1 MLAYFWPKSNIH
13 EIRILEDAKVENVR
27 LIDRFNSRQ
36 QIIGNYH
43 NNYYDSSFPI
53 VKYFLLL
60 LLRLTGTIYLT
71 STHLIFID
79 PEGKRETWILH
90 SLTSYVDKLP
100 TTQHGC
106 PLHVRTKH
114 FLAAEFTIPKERDCA
129 DLHATLNQLKPDS
142 YEKLY
147 CFLYQAPN
155 YLEKIWDPF
164 LLATEYVRM
173 GVPNTNWKVE
183 DGNSNFDMCDTYP
196 PLIYVPILTTKA
208 MLFGSSKFRSR
219 GRLPVLTYLHP
230 NGASITRCSQP
241 LSGFSARCQ
250 EDEQLLQCIL
260 KTNPY
265 SNTMYIIDTRPRIN
279 AVANRAAGKG
289 YENEDYY
296 SNIQFKFC
304 SIENI
309 HIMRGSLQKLL
320 ETCEMKNP
328 TMNQYL
334 NALDNSS
341 WLQHIK
347 SILDAAILIAR
358 AIEVEKKNVLVHCS
372 DGWDRTA
379 QCCSLA
385 SLLLCPYYRSIHGFR
400 VLIEKE
406 WLSFGHKFSDRC
418 GHTAT
423 SDSKEQSPIFLQF
436 IESVWQLS
444 QIYPTAFEF
453 NERFLI
459 SLHDNS
465 HSCQYGNFVGNCEKD
480 RLDLCVKERTY
491 SYWNYVLQNVND
503 FKNPLF
509 RPQSSYASEVLLPV
523 INSQTLKFWLS
534 MYHRFDSSL
543 LPKENISNTLAHLV
557 DHTLSLNDHAR
568 LLEKRIRELH
578 SMLDGDPTTIPTTA
592 SSSTTTTA
600 TTTTSNEDVD
610 DSDVEKGNHHKKI
623 SLPELDSGLSE
634 TELSQTRI
642 ADSISSKLNTIL
654 KPSTLSTSDVES
666 GFSGDYS
673 PHGKAPL
680 SSFILQHQSS
690 IDTNDIP
697 TIERIALELNSIA
710 LDWRSYHTP
719 LHCSCSLPFDS
730 AQRKYNCWRCG
741 ENFCARCIER
751 GIYLPGLYSNSLA
764 PVCKT
769 CACSIK
775 SSPSFADFSALV
787 KSKST
792 EFIRNQTAM
801 KLSRSMIIDQF
812 NNDR

>member
-1 MLAYFWPKSNIH
+1 MFAYFWPKFDTH
-13 EIRILEDAKVENVR
+13 EIRILDDAKVENVR
-27 LIDRFNSRQ
+27 LTDRFNSRQ
-36 QIIGNYH
+36 HIIGT
-43 NNYYDSSFPI
+43 
-53 VKYFLLL
+53 L
-60 LLRLTGTIYLT
+60 YLT

-90 SLTSYVDKLP
+90 SLISSVDKLP

-106 PLHVRTKH
+106 PLRVRTKH
-114 FLAAEFTIPKERDCA
+114 FLSAEFTIPKERDCA
-129 DLHATLNQLKPDS
+129 DLYATLNQLKPDS

-164 LLATEYVRM
+164 LLTTEYMRM
-173 GVPNTNWKVE
+173 GVPNVDWKIE

-196 PLIYVPILTTKA
+196 PLIYVPTLTTKA

-260 KTNPY
+260 KTNPH

-289 YENEDYY
+289 YENEGYY

-304 SIENI
+304 PIENI
-309 HIMRGSLQKLL
+309 HIMRNSLQKLL

-347 SILDAAILIAR
+347 SVLDAAIFIAR
-358 AIEVEKKNVLVHCS
+358 AIEIEKKNVLVHCS

-379 QCCSLA
+379 QCCSLS

-400 VLIEKE
+400 MLIEKE

-418 GHTAT
+418 GHTTT

-459 SLHDNS
+459 SLHDHS
-465 HSCQYGNFVGNCEKD
+465 HSCQYGDFVGNCEKD

-491 SYWNYVLQNVND
+491 SFWNYILQNVND

-509 RPQSSYASEVLLPV
+509 CPQSSYASEVLLPV
-523 INSQTLKFWLS
+523 INPQTLKFWLS
-534 MYHRFDSSL
+534 MYHRFDSAL
-543 LPKENISNTLAHLV
+543 LPKENISNTLTRLV
-557 DHTLSLNDHAR
+557 DHTLSLSDHAR

-578 SMLDGDPTTIPTTA
+578 SIFDNDRTKIPTTT
-592 SSSTTTTA
+592 SSSTTT

-610 DSDVEKGNHHKKI
+610 DSDIEKGNHHKKI
-623 SLPELDSGLSE
+623 SLSELDSGLSE
-634 TELSQTRI
+634 AELCQTRI
-642 ADSISSKLNTIL
+642 IDSISLKSNTIL
-654 KPSTLSTSDVES
+654 QPLPTLSSSDVES

-673 PHGKAPL
+673 PHGKTPL
-680 SSFILQHQSS
+680 SSFTLPHQSS

-719 LHCSCSLPFDS
+719 VHCACSLPFDS
-730 AQRKYNCWRCG
+730 AQRKYNCWKCG

-751 GIYLPGLYSNSLA
+751 GIHLPGLYSNSSA

-769 CACSIK
+769 CARSIK

-801 KLSRSMIIDQF
+801 KLSRSMIDQF
-812 NNDR
+812 NDDR